1 MQQKTLP
8 LQAVIVFT
16 VPSKLSEVQAI
27 QGIALEQCI
36 VGFNDDGTR
45 AFVAPQPLK
54 DVSATSAQWKTAMGA
69 LTTSALADK
78 QAAEA
83 ERDEKVAAANTARDE
98 AIAALTAAQAA
109 ASEAESAISALK
121 AEIKALKPVEVA
133 E

>member
-16 VPSKLSEVQAI
+16 VPSKLSDVQAI
-27 QGIALEQCI
+27 QGIALEQCV

-54 DVSATSAQWKTAMGA
+54 DVSATSAQWKAAMGA

-83 ERDEKVAAANTARDE
+83 ERDEKVAAANAARDE
-98 AIAALTAAQAA
+98 AIAAAQAA
-109 ASEAESAISALK
+109 ASEAESTIAALK
-121 AEIKALKPVEVA
+121 AEIEALKPVEVA